1 LSSEPRHAELPEELR
16 PVMRRAVRL
25 EWLTIGYMLTA
36 VVAVGLTLGQSQAMK
51 AVWVEDVVSLLPP
64 IAFLIAARV
73 RHKPPDE
80 EHQWGYHR
88 ITSIAFLAAA
98 IALLTFGLII
108 LGDSLFRLALAERP
122 PVGVTPLFGHE
133 PWAGWLMLAA
143 LAYSGLPPVVL
154 GRMKQK
160 LAAELHDKVLYADA
174 QMNRA
179 DWMTA
184 GAGAIGVVGIGFGLW
199 FADAVAGAVI
209 ALDIVR
215 DGVRHVKSA
224 GKELMDARPTT
235 YDLERPHPLAAECE
249 RALHELEWVR
259 DVRVRLREEGH
270 VFAGEAHV
278 VPASDHDLTGRLD
291 EAAERLLGLDWRLHD
306 IIVAPATAD
315 GFRRLTP
322 RG

>member
-1 LSSEPRHAELPEELR
+1 VSSEARHAELPEELR

-25 EWLTIGYMLTA
+25 EWVTLAYMTSA
-36 VVAVGLTLGQSQAMK
+36 VVVVGLTLGQSQAMK
-51 AVWVEDVVSLLPP
+51 AVWVEDALSLLPP

-73 RHKPPDE
+73 RHKPPDD
-80 EHQWGYHR
+80 EHPWGYHR

-108 LGDSLFRLALAERP
+108 LGDSLFRLARAERP
-122 PVGVTPLFGHE
+122 PVGVMPLFGYE

-143 LAYSGLPPVVL
+143 LLYSGAPPVLL
-154 GRMKQK
+154 GRAKQK
-160 LAAELHDKVLYADA
+160 LAAQLHDKVLYADA

-184 GAGAIGVVGIGFGLW
+184 GAAAVGVVGIGFGLW
-199 FADAVAGAVI
+199 FADSVAGALI

-235 YDLERPHPLAAECE
+235 HDLERPHPLAAEGE
-249 RALHELEWVR
+249 RVLRELDWVR
-259 DVRVRLREEGH
+259 DVYVRLREEGH

-278 VPASDHDLTGRLD
+278 VPVSDDDLTRRLE
-291 EAAERLLGLDWRLHD
+291 EAADRLLELDWRLHD
-306 IIVAPATAD
+306 VVVAPATAD
-315 GFRRLTP
+315 GFSELAP

>member
-1 LSSEPRHAELPEELR
+1 MSSEPRHAELPEELR

-25 EWLTIGYMLTA
+25 EWITIAYMTSA
-36 VVAVGLTLGQSQAMK
+36 VVVVGLTLGQSQAMK
-51 AVWVEDVVSLLPP
+51 AVWVEDVLSLLPP

-73 RHKPPDE
+73 RHKPPDQ
-80 EHQWGYHR
+80 EHPWGYHR

-98 IALLTFGLII
+98 LALLLFGLII
-108 LGDSLFRLALAERP
+108 LGDSLFRLARAERP
-122 PVGVTPLFGHE
+122 PVGVMPLFGHE

-143 LAYSGLPPVVL
+143 LAYSGGPPVLL

-160 LAAELHDKVLYADA
+160 LAAQLHDKVLYADA

-184 GAGAIGVVGIGFGLW
+184 AAGAVGVIGIGFGLW
-199 FADAVAGAVI
+199 FADAVAGALI

-215 DGVRHVKSA
+215 DGVRNVKAA

-235 YDLERPHPLAAECE
+235 YDLERPHPLAAEGE
-249 RALHELEWVR
+249 RALCELDWVR
-259 DVRVRLREEGH
+259 DASLRLREEGH

-278 VPASDHDLTGRLD
+278 LPVSDENLTERLH
-291 EAAERLLGLDWRLHD
+291 EAADRLLGLDWRLHD
-306 IIVAPATAD
+306 VVVAPATAD
-315 GFRRLTP
+315 GFRRLSP